1 MVVLVIFE
9 KGGLLVVLDVY
20 MKKLAVLVVVKNYV
34 DINKLVIE
42 NFKIIL
48 ECMDCVVEELVV
60 VVMDCLC
67 YK

>member
-20 MKKLAVLVVVKNYV
+20 MKKLVVLVVVKNYV
-34 DINKLVIE
+34 DLNKFVIE

-48 ECMDCVVEELVV
+48 DCMECVV
-60 VVMDCLC
+60 
-67 YK
+67 